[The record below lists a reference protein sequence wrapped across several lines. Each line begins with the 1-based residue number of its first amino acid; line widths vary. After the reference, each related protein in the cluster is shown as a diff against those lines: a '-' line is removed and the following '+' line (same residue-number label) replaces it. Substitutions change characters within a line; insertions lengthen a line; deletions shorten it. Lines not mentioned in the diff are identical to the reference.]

1 LSSAAVKEKRLRAS
15 ALLQE
20 AVKDELWRLYLEEG
34 TYMNDGWEPDEPA
47 SDDPAQAQPP
57 ADRPTGR

>member
-1 LSSAAVKEKRLRAS
+1 MSSAAVKEKRLRAS

-34 TYMNDGWEPDEPA
+34 TYMNDWEPDEPA